1 MVNGMH
7 IYGWPITAKLA
18 DFGWNKR
25 RFPANKPAGEAG
37 KTFRKSRAPE
47 AGKEAMFKEPPRFV
61 NRKENQSFAEIIPS
75 EILVKTGN
83 GLFPIRIEESSSS
96 VSSEWLS
103 KTLGL
108 NPGARFKVE
117 EEIATDEFPLASGEG
132 EWRLVERCQCK
143 SDRAVD
149 RSKDQLCVRKKGEI
163 RGIMGP
169 NFRRPRKDLEDREAR
184 SDKATL
190 PKEPFLNLC
199 VEEKGKGKWIRKLK
213 SKPPRFPACKG
224 GIRIGVD
231 RPSQKSSSSSAESS
245 SSEDELA
252 GRGFFKFGLVNA
264 LKGLGLAAHQ
274 CVEG

>member
-1 MVNGMH
+1 MFRLEVHATCQLN
-7 IYGWPITAKLA
+7 YP
-18 DFGWNKR
+18 NE
-25 RFPANKPAGEAG
+25 EA
-37 KTFRKSRAPE
+37 FYLC
-47 AGKEAMFKEPPRFV
+47 M
-61 NRKENQSFAEIIPS
+61 IIPS

-252 GRGFFKFGLVNA
+252 GRGFFQIWVGECSKGIGPSGPPVCGGLVDKAFKHKRNPTRIMQKA
-264 LKGLGLAAHQ
+264 DQMAQIVGSP
-274 CVEG
+274 